1 VTTQHRLVEF
11 ADDAATDDA
20 TAVAAL
26 DGIADGRGWCN
37 LTPEVD
43 ASDVD
48 VLTPSVFSLRIKRG
62 APVASLVT
70 SPPRKGER
78 RPATLGVL
86 HTRGRLGKER
96 IDALLGGAGFTVR
109 QDHTQR
115 GLLLEV
121 PPDTPSV
128 RVLEVMRAVLS
139 KLCDYDRTG
148 RWRLD
153 VFERA

>member
-1 VTTQHRLVEF
+1 VTTHRLVEF
-11 ADDAATDDA
+11 ADDESTAIEAIAT
-20 TAVAAL
+20 
-26 DGIADGRGWCN
+26 ISDGRGWCN

-43 ASDVD
+43 SSDVD
-48 VLTPSVFSLRIKRG
+48 VLTPSVFSLRVKRG

-96 IDALLGGAGFTVR
+96 IDDLLDGEAFTVR

-121 PPDTPSV
+121 PPETPAP
-128 RVLEVMRAVLS
+128 RVLEVMRRVLAT
-139 KLCDYDRTG
+139 LCDYDRTG
-148 RWRLD
+148 KWRLD
-153 VFERA
+153 VFVRA